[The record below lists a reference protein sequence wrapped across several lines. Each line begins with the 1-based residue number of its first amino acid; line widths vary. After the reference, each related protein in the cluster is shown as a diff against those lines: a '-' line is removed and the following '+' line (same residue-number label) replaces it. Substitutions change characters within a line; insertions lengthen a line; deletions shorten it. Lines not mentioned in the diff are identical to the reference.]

1 MARGKHKAR
10 AANRRA
16 SYADAVIVQLR
27 SELEMEQSALSEAEE
42 TLTRVTRLQSE
53 LAAENA
59 DLAEE
64 VAPYAGKLRE
74 ERDYLRAIAAD
85 AGLHHARI
93 KDTWNRYLQAAI
105 EIAPGA
111 TNLERMESVF
121 RATGLGGYLDS
132 ETHLKMKN
140 RNIGAVT
147 RLQRARGDRRN
158 VAEGRTQEQED
169 ARGIT
174 LALDLD
180 ASGIPMMRP
189 SSRQLLLDQDVIY
202 VGEDGG
208 HRLRDPHELTE
219 EQNSIRTEAISIAQ
233 KLWKSRADDL
243 DPDGVHIWGSGN
255 LVSTDG
261 EPGKLRIALGFNDAQ
276 EQGRGT
282 PPADGPRPAVGLPL
296 PSIPAASR
304 DAIARQSAEGVLAA
318 WSDVFKSRRRIIERL
333 GLASHPF
340 APLAH
345 HPQPSQGLAVQNAYA
360 LAAFSRW
367 IRYGGASSY
376 ARTAIGLTAAATYWL
391 PAGQTASFAESEP
404 MDDSDRAEM
413 ILPFQ
418 QVFLSFAEPL
428 VIDPSGL
435 ATAQTDKMWE
445 ELSAIAH
452 DVYRDNRTASFVAEE
467 RGRIAKGA
475 SRVPPT
481 IDGLLSEVGAHIEG
495 VLLLA
500 DSLGRPQ
507 DSFAWCLA
515 IPGAYGSTL
524 GRFVVPALRST
535 TDYRDVV
542 DNLTAVVAWA
552 QWHEPDQSTAVPL
565 GISQEDLEDH
575 IASADFQRN
584 ARRAGAGIRV
594 VDVGSTHRRAGSRSN
609 GDDGS
614 GVHLAPHIRRGH
626 WRRQRYGQGG
636 EQIKRIRI
644 APVLVNAHRGDIA
657 PRVYRLRS
665 KG

>member
-10 AANRRA
+10 ATNRRA

-59 DLAEE
+59 DLVEE

-174 LALDLD
+174 LALDIS

-189 SSRQLLLDQDVIY
+189 GYRQILLDQDVVYI
-202 VGEDGG
+202 GEDGE
-208 HRLRDPHELTE
+208 HRLREPQELTE
-219 EQNSIRTEAISIAQ
+219 EQNSIRTEAIALAK
-233 KLWKSRADDL
+233 KLWQSRADDL
-243 DPDGVHIWGSGN
+243 DADGVHIWGSGN
-255 LVSTDG
+255 LVSKDA
-261 EPGKLRIALGFNDAQ
+261 EPGNILTALGFDAQ
-276 EQGRGT
+276 ERGREN
-282 PPADGPRPAVGLPL
+282 PPAKGPRPAVGLPL
-296 PSIPAASR
+296 PSIPATSR
-304 DAIARQSAEGVLAA
+304 DAIARQNAENVLEA
-318 WSDVFKSRRRIIERL
+318 WSDVFKSRRRVIEKL

-360 LAAFSRW
+360 LAAFSQW
-367 IRYGGASSY
+367 IHQGGASSY
-376 ARTAIGLTAAATYWL
+376 ARAAVGLTAAAVYWL

-428 VIDPSGL
+428 VIDPSDTV
-435 ATAQTDKMWE
+435 TAQTKKMWE

-467 RGRIAKGA
+467 RVRLAKGA

-481 IDGLLSEVGAHIEG
+481 IDEMLGGVGGHIEG

-524 GRFVVPALRST
+524 GRFVIPALRST
-535 TDYRDVV
+535 TAYRDVV

-565 GISQEDLEDH
+565 GISREDLEAH
-575 IASADFQRN
+575 ISSADFQRN
-584 ARRAGAGIRV
+584 ARRSGGDVRV
-594 VDVGSTHRRAGSRSN
+594 VDVGSTHRKAGARRN
-609 GDDGS
+609 RDDDS
-614 GVHLAPHIRRGH
+614 GIHVTPHIRRGH

-665 KG
+665 NT